1 MKTIKSSVAIGLL
14 LLAAIFTSCS
24 SDDTTTT
31 NNNNEPGELALFVI
45 DTARV
50 NSISITGTNATTI
63 IDRMENLN
71 SYISDLSISP
81 DGTMIAYTNYQSVF
95 SPDAAYKREVR
106 VANIDGTNDHI
117 VFSSNAS
124 EVSIGAIRFGSDNKV
139 FYVTQTYSPT
149 NTRTMNLVN
158 ADGTGHEVIT
168 GSYNITDIS
177 DYNITDISD
186 DREYYLIPTGA
197 DNGNPTRM
205 DIIDRD
211 ADNGAGGLY
220 HSEPFPTGQIAR
232 GGKFTN
238 DGKLVVIPF
247 TESGEMKARI
257 IDVATK
263 TATTKTLVPGLGSG
277 WLSFHLEMA
286 ADSNRGVITLTGA
299 DYPKS
304 KTYIFNLETGEVSA
318 PFENSDENIFDV
330 YIH

>member
-14 LLAAIFTSCS
+14 LLAASFTSCS
-24 SDDTTTT
+24 NDDTTT

-50 NSISITGTNATTI
+50 NSISLTGTNATTI

-106 VANIDGTNDHI
+106 VANVDGTNDHV
-117 VFSSNAS
+117 VFTSNAP
-124 EVSIGAIRFGSDNKV
+124 EVSLGAIRFGSDNKV
-139 FYVTQTYSPT
+139 FYVTQTYSPI

-158 ADGTGHEVIT
+158 ADGTGHQVIT
-168 GSYNITDIS
+168 GGYNITDV
-177 DYNITDISD
+177 SD

-220 HSEPFPTGQIAR
+220 HSEPFTTGQIAR

-257 IDVATK
+257 INVATK

-286 ADSNRGVITLTGA
+286 ADSNRGVITLTGE

-304 KTYIFNLETGEVSA
+304 KSYVFNLETGEVSA